1 MCVKLNSLF
10 DSELKVYYDTQVLKQ
25 GINITTMCPHYILEF
40 RNTIS
45 HLLQLYIG
53 AWAKIYIIIEI
64 MPVKLLVSVIIVFK
78 CYPCTYCL

>member
-25 GINITTMCPHYILEF
+25 DININTMCPHYILEF
-40 RNTIS
+40 RKTIS

-64 MPVKLLVSVIIVFK
+64 
-78 CYPCTYCL
+78 C